1 LFFCQSN
8 DNFKKDGV
16 IPSDQ
21 RGSQEG
27 DVMAVTVL
35 LCYAREDERMAQQ
48 LKKHLSLL
56 ERNKSIAIWDYGD
69 IDPGTERDK
78 EIKSRL
84 TKAQIT
90 LLLISASFLSSDYCY
105 ESEMQ
110 QAIEGHERK
119 TARVIPVILR
129 PCYWNGPP
137 LDKLQPLPDGARPIV
152 ARGRDPNNGFTNVA
166 QSLARIV
173 EQLNSH
179 NLPEPLAER
188 RTFMVHLDKL
198 VEAVKAQM
206 QPEPRAIATAYTLEQ
221 VNVYTPVEVTLADLI
236 AGWKILS
243 QPKNKAGEEIAIA
256 QRRVTCGE
264 LASIASQFTTEVG
277 SLDQAIK
284 TWDVWQKAFKNRDDP
299 RQMAM
304 ARTFARELVELQEAA
319 RAQE

>member
-1 LFFCQSN
+1 
-8 DNFKKDGV
+8 
-16 IPSDQ
+16 
-21 RGSQEG
+21 
-27 DVMAVTVL
+27 MAVTVL

-69 IDPGTERDK
+69 IDPGTERDE

-84 TKAQIT
+84 TKAQII

-105 ESEMQ
+105 EVEMQ
-110 QAIEGHERK
+110 HSIERHERK
-119 TARVIPVILR
+119 EARVIPVILHD
-129 PCYWNGPP
+129 CHWNEVP
-137 LDKLQPLPDGARPIV
+137 LDKLQALPDNAKPI
-152 ARGRDPNNGFTNVA
+152 ADWRRQDKGYTNVA
-166 QSLARIV
+166 DALAKIV
-173 EQLNSH
+173 RQWNNR
-179 NLPEPLAER
+179 NLPGPSPER
-188 RTFMVHLDKL
+188 KVLMANLDKL

-236 AGWKILS
+236 TGWRVLS

-277 SLDQAIK
+277 SLAQAIK
-284 TWDVWQKAFKNRDDP
+284 TWDIWQKAFKNRDDP